1 MTAEGKLAAKARAA
15 FEPLVLQARGDARKL
30 AALSALALA
39 NGRADRA
46 YGLAREA
53 RALAPEDPDVLS
65 LTAGPLSAGVP
76 GWHFGI
82 VRDEARNQAYD
93 AALRRA
99 VGPGT
104 RVLDIGSG
112 TGLLAMMAARAGAAA
127 VVTCEMNPAVAD
139 AAAEIVALN
148 GYADRVRVIPRRSN
162 DLDPDADMGGRAD
175 VLVSEIV
182 SNDLLRE
189 GALPVMED
197 AVARLLKPGG
207 RMIPESG
214 RIRVALAHWSG
225 LDRRR
230 MGLVAGFD
238 MTPFNRLARRPERLE
253 IGDPDLALRS
263 PAADLFDFDF
273 SSGGPYR
280 PGRATVNLI
289 ADGQPINGV
298 AQWIHLQLDPEG
310 DYENRPA
317 AGASSCWACL
327 FHPFEREQR
336 PAAGTRVAVHG
347 AHTRQTLRIW
357 PGKAD

>member
-1 MTAEGKLAAKARAA
+1 
-15 FEPLVLQARGDARKL
+15 
-30 AALSALALA
+30 
-39 NGRADRA
+39 
-46 YGLAREA
+46 
-53 RALAPEDPDVLS
+53 
-65 LTAGPLSAGVP
+65 
-76 GWHFGI
+76 
-82 VRDEARNQAYD
+82 
-93 AALRRA
+93 
-99 VGPGT
+99 
-104 RVLDIGSG
+104 IGSG

-139 AAAEIVALN
+139 AATDIVALN
-148 GYADRVRVIPRRSN
+148 GYADRVRVIAKRST

-214 RIRVALAHWSG
+214 RIRVALAHWAG

-230 MGLVAGFD
+230 MSLVAGFD

-253 IGDPDLALRS
+253 VGDPELALRG
-263 PAADLFDFDF
+263 PAADLFEFDF

-280 PGRATVNLI
+280 PGRATVNLV
-289 ADGQPINGV
+289 ADGQAINGV
-298 AQWIHLQLDPEG
+298 AQWISLRMDAAG
-310 DYENRPA
+310 DYENQPA

-327 FHPFEREQR
+327 FHPFERELR
-336 PAAGTRVAVHG
+336 PLAGTAMSIHG
-347 AHTRQTLRIW
+347 AHTRQALRIW
-357 PGKAD
+357 SGGTA